1 MTHAYAEEYLS
12 DAMDNLG
19 EAFDYAVNACSLDI
33 DEFMDLFIAS
43 GYSDDFGK
51 GNPKYVSGLSG
62 TELVI
67 EIVGK
72 SGKQMSF
79 PEPQAEYDCSPE
91 YWCGWILAYY
101 QWVTGRSFKDIHD
114 NISMLEVRKLYGA
127 LYEAVEEKFVDTVN
141 TIIRRKNAPAKLQQ
155 QRKRCGYS
163 QKELAEKSGVN
174 LRTLQ
179 QYELKSKDISK
190 ASVQTVL
197 ALANVLGCRVE
208 DLIEYSAGEADEIES
223 PW

>member
-1 MTHAYAEEYLS
+1 
-12 DAMDNLG
+12 MDNLG

-43 GYSDDFGK
+43 GYSDSFGK

-62 TELVI
+62 TELVM

-72 SGKQMSF
+72 TGKQMSF
-79 PEPQAEYDCSPE
+79 PEPQTEYDCSPE
-91 YWCGWILAYY
+91 YWCGWSLAYY

-114 NISMLEVRKLYGA
+114 NISMLEIRKLYNT
-127 LYEAVEEKFVDTVN
+127 LHEAAEEKFVDTVN
-141 TIIRRKNAPAKLQQ
+141 TIIRRKNAPSKLQQ
-155 QRKRCGYS
+155 QRKRYGYS
-163 QKELAEKSGVN
+163 QKELAERSGVN

-179 QYELKSKDISK
+179 QYELKTKDISK

-197 ALANVLGCRVE
+197 ALANVLGCQVE
-208 DLIEYSAGEADEIES
+208 NLIEYSTEEDGKAI
-223 PW
+223 

>member
-1 MTHAYAEEYLS
+1 MTHAYAEVYLS

-19 EAFDYAVNACSLDI
+19 EAFDYAVNVCSLDI

-43 GYSDDFGK
+43 GYSDSFGK

-62 TELVI
+62 TELVM

-72 SGKQMSF
+72 TGKQMSF
-79 PEPQAEYDCSPE
+79 PEQQTEYDCSPE

-114 NISMLEVRKLYGA
+114 NISMLGIRKLYNT
-127 LYEAVEEKFVDTVN
+127 LHEAAEEKFVDTVN
-141 TIIRRKNAPAKLQQ
+141 AIIRRKNAPSKLQQ

-163 QKELAEKSGVN
+163 QKELAERSGVN

-179 QYELKSKDISK
+179 QYELKTKDISK
-190 ASVQTVL
+190 ASLQTVL

-208 DLIEYSAGEADEIES
+208 DLMEYTIGADNEAK
-223 PW
+223 

>member
-1 MTHAYAEEYLS
+1 MTHAYAEKYLN
-12 DAMDNLG
+12 DAMENLG
-19 EAFDYAVNACSLDI
+19 EAFDYAVNACSLGI

-43 GYSDDFGK
+43 GYSGDFGK

-62 TELVI
+62 TELVM

-72 SGKQMSF
+72 SGKQVSF
-79 PEPQAEYDCSPE
+79 PEPQTKYGCSPE

-101 QWVTGRSFKDIHD
+101 QWETDRTFKDIHN
-114 NISMLEVRKLYGA
+114 NISMLEIRKLYST
-127 LYEAVEEKFVDTVN
+127 LHEAAEEKFVDTVN
-141 TIIRRKNAPAKLQQ
+141 AIIRRKNAPSKLQQ

-179 QYELKSKDISK
+179 QYELKTKDISK

-197 ALANVLGCRVE
+197 SLANVLGCRAE
-208 DLIEYSAGEADEIES
+208 DLMEYSIVE
-223 PW
+223 

>member
-1 MTHAYAEEYLS
+1 MTHAYAEKYLS

-43 GYSDDFGK
+43 GYSDSFGK

-62 TELVI
+62 TELVM
-67 EIVGK
+67 EIIGR
-72 SGKQMSF
+72 SGMPLSF
-79 PEPQAEYDCSPE
+79 PEQQTEYDCSLE

-101 QWVTGRSFKDIHD
+101 QWATGRTFKDIHD
-114 NISMLEVRKLYGA
+114 NISMLEGRKLYGT
-127 LYEAVEEKFVDTVN
+127 LHEAAEEKFVDTVN
-141 TIIRRKNAPAKLQQ
+141 AIIRRKNAPSKLQQ

-163 QKELAEKSGVN
+163 QKELAERSGVN

-179 QYELKSKDISK
+179 QYELKTKDISK

-197 ALANVLGCRVE
+197 ALANVLGCRAE
-208 DLIEYSAGEADEIES
+208 DLIEYSTGEDDEAK
-223 PW
+223 

>member
-1 MTHAYAEEYLS
+1 MTHAYAEEYLN

-19 EAFDYAVNACSLDI
+19 EAFDYAVNACLLDI

-43 GYSDDFGK
+43 GYSDSFGK

-62 TELVI
+62 TELVM
-67 EIVGK
+67 EIIKK

-79 PEPQAEYDCSPE
+79 PEQQTEYDCSPE

-101 QWVTGRSFKDIHD
+101 QWMTSRSFKDIR
-114 NISMLEVRKLYGA
+114 NNLSMPEIRKLYGT
-127 LYEAVEEKFVDTVN
+127 LHEAAEEKFVDTVN
-141 TIIRRKNAPAKLQQ
+141 AIIRKKGAPSKLQQ

-163 QKELAEKSGVN
+163 QKELAERAGVN

-179 QYELKSKDISK
+179 QYELKTKDISK
-190 ASVQTVL
+190 ASVRTVL
-197 ALANVLGCRVE
+197 ALANVLGCRAE
-208 DLIEYSAGEADEIES
+208 DLLEHSAKEDTES
-223 PW
+223 I